1 MYAYPVE
8 LVKTTIVT
16 KIRATI
22 VTRIRGKESLGVSL
36 RVCLFLSIFYRMVP
50 AIIQLHRGIVGD
62 YPSYDKVPENAAFY
76 GIDQDIIIPG
86 APQVKRYFTKHYI
99 TAFLF

>member
-1 MYAYPVE
+1 MSHYVFAFSSVFSTEWHQLSLNYTE
-8 LVKTTIVT
+8 
-16 KIRATI
+16 
-22 VTRIRGKESLGVSL
+22 ESLEV
-36 RVCLFLSIFYRMVP
+36 
-50 AIIQLHRGIVGD
+50 QD
-62 YPSYDKVPENAAFY
+62 PSSCDKVPENAAFY